1 MDNKQSKKYRK
12 HISRQPLLPGA
23 FCLFPFAF
31 YLLPFA
37 LCLFLLSACNSTY
50 TSKPNGYFKIDFP
63 ERKYLKFEKEGFP
76 YSFEYPAYAA
86 IVKDSTY
93 FDSSADNP
101 YWVNVDFPSFHGK
114 IFISYKTIGGNSIYK
129 LKTASG
135 YKDSL
140 GRNTLQG
147 LINDSYKLTFKND
160 IKAYSIEDSVM
171 RTDNNIYGI
180 FFRVG
185 GSVAT
190 SKQFLLTD
198 SVKHFLRGAL
208 YFDATPNEDSL
219 LPVNAFL
226 QEDLK
231 HLINSLQWK
240 DR

>member
-1 MDNKQSKKYRK
+1 MGMYLKLENYF
-12 HISRQPLLPGA
+12 IY
-23 FCLFPFAF
+23 C
-31 YLLPFA
+31 LLPFA
-37 LCLFLLSACNSTY
+37 SCLFLFNSCNSTY
-50 TSKPNGYFKIDFP
+50 TSKPKGYFNIDLP
-63 ERKYLKFEKEGFP
+63 KRKYVRFEREGFP
-76 YSFEYPAYAA
+76 YTFEYPAYAN

-93 FDSSADNP
+93 FDSTADNP

-114 IFISYKTIGGNSIYK
+114 IFISYKTIGGKSVYK
-129 LKTASG
+129 IKTPAG

-140 GRNTLQG
+140 GINTFQN

-160 IKAYSIEDSVM
+160 VKAYSIEDSLFH
-171 RTDNNIYGI
+171 TPNNVTGI

-190 SKQFLLTD
+190 SKQFLVTD

-219 LPVNAFL
+219 APVNAFL

-231 HLINSLQWK
+231 HLINTLQWK
-240 DR
+240 